1 MFKRMPFAVL
11 FLAAFPVVS
20 AQQPPAPGPEHEFLK
35 QDVGTWDANVEFW
48 AAPNTPPAVSKGTST
63 ITMLGGFWQLDDF
76 KSELMGAPFEG
87 RGQTSYDSARN
98 KYVGVWVDSMSSGL
112 NLSESTYDPKT
123 KTMDGWSEGPGPD
136 GKPVRSRGVTEWKD
150 PDTRVFSMYAPGP
163 DSKEFLTLRI
173 TYKRR
178 K

>member
-1 MFKRMPFAVL
+1 MLERMTLV
-11 FLAAFPVVS
+11 AALTLPLTAI
-20 AQQPPAPGPEHEFLK
+20 AQQPPPPGPEHEVLK
-35 QDVGTWDANVEFW
+35 QGVGTWDANVEFW
-48 AAPNTPPAVSKGTST
+48 AAPNTPPAVSKGVST
-63 ITMLGGFWQLDDF
+63 VTMLGGFWQLDEF
-76 KSELMGAPFEG
+76 KSELMGSPFEG
-87 RGQTSYDSARN
+87 RGETGYDATKK

-123 KTMDGWSEGPGPD
+123 KTMDGWSEAPGPD
-136 GKPVRSRGVTEWKD
+136 GKPVKSRGVTEWKD

-163 DSKEFLTLRI
+163 DAKEFLTLRI

>member
-1 MFKRMPFAVL
+1 MRILAVVL
-11 FLAAFPVVS
+11 ALSLAAVAV
-20 AQQPPAPGPEHEFLK
+20 AQHPPTPGPEHALLK

-48 AAPNTPPAVSKGTST
+48 AAPNTPPAVSKGVST
-63 ITMLGGFWQLDDF
+63 VTMLGGFWQVDEF
-76 KSELMGAPFEG
+76 KSEFQGAPFEG
-87 RGQTSYDSARN
+87 RGETGYDPVKK
-98 KYVGVWVDSMSSGL
+98 KYVGVWVDSASTGL

-123 KTMDGWSEGPGPD
+123 RTMDGWSEGAGPD
-136 GKPVRSRGVTEWKD
+136 GKPARTRGVTEWKD
-150 PDTRVFSMYAPGP
+150 SDTRVFSMYAAGP